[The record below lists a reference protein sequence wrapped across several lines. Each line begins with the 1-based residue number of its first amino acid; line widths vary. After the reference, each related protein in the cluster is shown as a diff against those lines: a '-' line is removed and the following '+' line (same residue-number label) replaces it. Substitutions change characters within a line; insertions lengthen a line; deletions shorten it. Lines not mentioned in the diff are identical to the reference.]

1 MNKKKGFYM
10 YLRASKILVFQLI
23 CGQADHNRFFPS
35 VNSSMV
41 RLLVW
46 LLSYS
51 VIIEILMGK
60 HRPVCFVTVHLCIIL
75 ATR

>member
-1 MNKKKGFYM
+1 MYMNKKKGFYM

-23 CGQADHNRFFPS
+23 CGQADHNLFFPS
-35 VNSSMV
+35 INSSMV

-60 HRPVCFVTVHLCIIL
+60 HRPVCFVTV
-75 ATR
+75 